1 MSATN
6 GVSDE
11 IAPYID
17 VRDLSYAFPD
27 GSSGLQHV
35 ILNLPAGSRTLLIG
49 GTFHNLP
56 IHHKA
61 YIMMKIF
68 DDSHFALQCQLPF
81 QDTVWTF

>member
-1 MSATN
+1 MSEAH

-17 VRDLSYAFPD
+17 VKDLSYAFPD

-49 GTFHNLP
+49 GKFYDFLLDQTEYAITLVLSFKVKHL
-56 IHHKA
+56 
-61 YIMMKIF
+61 
-68 DDSHFALQCQLPF
+68 SQRSS
-81 QDTVWTF
+81 